1 MPTDSVVHQLA
12 IRVSNRLRDERLM
25 LVTAE
30 SCTGGMV
37 ATAITDISGSSGWFE
52 RGFVTYSN
60 QAKSEMIGVPG
71 DLIDKHGAVSEPVA
85 RAMAEGAL
93 RNSRAQVSLSIT
105 GVAGPGGGT
114 ETKPV
119 GATGCIHRWKRRYSR
134 ATANRSACRPRRMR
148 CAACSRCSTSANI
161 DPRSTGGN
169 DAGFAR
175 KQGRTD
181 PPLRSEAASGRRF
194 F

>member
-12 IRVSNRLRDERLM
+12 IRAGNKLRDARLM
-25 LVTAE
+25 LTTAE

-60 QAKSEMIGVPG
+60 QAKSEMIGVPPE
-71 DLIDKHGAVSEPVA
+71 LIDRHGAVSEPVA

-93 RNSRAQVSLSIT
+93 ANSRAQVSLSIT

-114 ETKPV
+114 PEKPV
-119 GATGCIHRWKRRYSR
+119 GMVCFGWSNRLHTSVETLVFKGDREQIRVQAATH
-134 ATANRSACRPRRMR
+134 A
-148 CAACSRCSTSANI
+148 
-161 DPRSTGGN
+161 
-169 DAGFAR
+169 
-175 KQGRTD
+175 
-181 PPLRSEAASGRRF
+181 LRGLLALIEEQER
-194 F
+194 

>member
-1 MPTDSVVHQLA
+1 LNPFQPLRFLPDTAMPTDSVVHQLA
-12 IRVSNRLRDERLM
+12 VRVGNALRDTRLM
-25 LVTAE
+25 LTTAE

-60 QAKSEMIGVPG
+60 QAKTEMIGVPA

-93 RNSRAQVSLSIT
+93 RNSRAQVSLAIT
-105 GVAGPGGGT
+105 GIAGPGGGT

-119 GATGCIHRWKRRYSR
+119 GMVSFAWS
-134 ATANRSACRPRRMR
+134 NRLNTSVETHVFKGDREQIRVQ
-148 CAACSRCSTSANI
+148 AAAH
-161 DPRSTGGN
+161 
-169 DAGFAR
+169 A
-175 KQGRTD
+175 
-181 PPLRSEAASGRRF
+181 LRGLLELLEREER
-194 F
+194 